1 MRLPYEQ
8 VFPEIQRPFDF
19 EIPSVVG
26 RPPDSSPMADRYYL
40 SLSSRC
46 HRGKHCFHIPEDQAR
61 QSSEALHTI
70 YDHLGALGRSRFRLC
85 KRPLSQ
91 ASGMTDTMYAA
102 HEVNSNALMA
112 GYDSPSFP
120 P

>member
-1 MRLPYEQ
+1 MRLPYEL
-8 VFPEIQRPFDF
+8 VFSGIQRSFDS
-19 EIPSVVG
+19 ENPPGWVVLQT
-26 RPPDSSPMADRYYL
+26 RLAADRYYL

-70 YDHLGALGRSRFRLC
+70 YDPLGAHGRLRFRLC

-91 ASGMTDTMYAA
+91 ASGMTVTRYAA

>member
-1 MRLPYEQ
+1 MRLPCELI
-8 VFPEIQRPFDF
+8 FPEIQRPFDF
-19 EIPSVVG
+19 EIPLVVG
-26 RPPDSSPMADRYYL
+26 RPPGSSPTADRYYL

-46 HRGKHCFHIPEDQAR
+46 QRGKHCFHIPEDQAR

-70 YDHLGALGRSRFRLC
+70 YDHLGALGRLGFRLC
-85 KRPLSQ
+85 KRLLSQ
-91 ASGMTDTMYAA
+91 TSGMTVTRYAA
-102 HEVNSNALMA
+102 HGVNSNALMA